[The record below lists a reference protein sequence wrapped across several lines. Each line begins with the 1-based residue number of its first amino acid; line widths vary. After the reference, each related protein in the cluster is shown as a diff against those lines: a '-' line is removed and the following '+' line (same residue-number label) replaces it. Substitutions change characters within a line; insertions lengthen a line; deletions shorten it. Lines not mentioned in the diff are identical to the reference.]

1 MSPVGQELLD
11 VADREGFIDLLAPAR
26 RLARRGAH
34 RSADR
39 GHGVRVKGELPALFE
54 LAGGG
59 QVQITAAIG
68 LHGAGFLARDVFLVP
83 GGADLY
89 DLVEL
94 SHLGDS
100 SCYRRVVG
108 SQTRATITERK
119 TRLDG
124 SVVEYVCE
132 PLVIEE
138 GRRALVR
145 YVAEED
151 RPLEGTD
158 LVLRKGTVTVGHFW
172 TDRPYNVY
180 HWLQSARTIALYVS
194 VAIDTTIEPTVIA
207 YRDLVVDVLIRPSG
221 ALEILDDE
229 ELPPSIEPRYRLAI
243 AKALETC
250 VTEGRRLSAEIERE
264 TRAVLRT

>member
-1 MSPVGQELLD
+1 VD
-11 VADREGFIDLLAPAR
+11 
-26 RLARRGAH
+26 
-34 RSADR
+34 
-39 GHGVRVKGELPALFE
+39 
-54 LAGGG
+54 
-59 QVQITAAIG
+59 
-68 LHGAGFLARDVFLVP
+68 
-83 GGADLY
+83 
-89 DLVEL
+89 
-94 SHLGDS
+94 DS

-145 YVAEED
+145 YVSEQD

-180 HWLQSARTIALYVS
+180 HWLDGGRTVALYVS
-194 VAIDTTIEPTVIA
+194 VAIDTTIEPIAIA

-229 ELPPSIEPRYRLAI
+229 ELPPSIEPRYRIAI

-250 VTEGRRLSAEIERE
+250 VTERRRLSAEIERE

>member
-1 MSPVGQELLD
+1 
-11 VADREGFIDLLAPAR
+11 
-26 RLARRGAH
+26 
-34 RSADR
+34 
-39 GHGVRVKGELPALFE
+39 
-54 LAGGG
+54 
-59 QVQITAAIG
+59 
-68 LHGAGFLARDVFLVP
+68 
-83 GGADLY
+83 
-89 DLVEL
+89 
-94 SHLGDS
+94 
-100 SCYRRVVG
+100 VG

-132 PLVIEE
+132 PLVVEE
-138 GRRALVR
+138 GRRAVVR
-145 YVAEED
+145 YVAEQD
-151 RPLEGTD
+151 RPLAGTD
-158 LVLRKGTVTVGHFW
+158 LVLKKGTVTVGHFW

-180 HWLQSARTIALYVS
+180 HWLDGSRTVAFYVS
-194 VAIDTTIEPTVIA
+194 IATDTAIEPALIA

-221 ALEILDDE
+221 ALEILDEE

>member
-1 MSPVGQELLD
+1 
-11 VADREGFIDLLAPAR
+11 
-26 RLARRGAH
+26 
-34 RSADR
+34 
-39 GHGVRVKGELPALFE
+39 
-54 LAGGG
+54 
-59 QVQITAAIG
+59 
-68 LHGAGFLARDVFLVP
+68 
-83 GGADLY
+83 
-89 DLVEL
+89 
-94 SHLGDS
+94 
-100 SCYRRVVG
+100 VG

-124 SVVEYVCE
+124 SVVEYACE
-132 PLVIEE
+132 PLVVEE
-138 GRRALVR
+138 GRRAVVR
-145 YVAEED
+145 YVAGAD
-151 RPLEGTD
+151 RPLSGTD

-180 HWLQSARTIALYVS
+180 HWLDGGRTVALYIS
-194 VAIDTTIEPTVIA
+194 IATDTTIDTTAIG

>member
-1 MSPVGQELLD
+1 M
-11 VADREGFIDLLAPAR
+11 
-26 RLARRGAH
+26 
-34 RSADR
+34 
-39 GHGVRVKGELPALFE
+39 
-54 LAGGG
+54 
-59 QVQITAAIG
+59 
-68 LHGAGFLARDVFLVP
+68 
-83 GGADLY
+83 
-89 DLVEL
+89 
-94 SHLGDS
+94 
-100 SCYRRVVG
+100 G

-124 SVVEYVCE
+124 SVIEYACE
-132 PLVIEE
+132 PLVVEE

-145 YVAEED
+145 YVTERD

-180 HWLQSARTIALYVS
+180 HWLDGGKTIALYVS
-194 VAIDTTIEPTVIA
+194 IATDTTITPAAIA

-221 ALEILDDE
+221 ALEILDEE